1 VVVPAGVIEIMQK
14 LRSAEEWAK
23 EERDRRQR
31 LMDRPVRRK
40 SDLGIHVAVIEA
52 LDEVIARLEGTAR

>member
-1 VVVPAGVIEIMQK
+1 MQK